1 MQKLVIKEPCHH
13 LWQGSV
19 CESEENEHSEVM
31 AVHYYMKNF
40 GGIGDALH
48 DNSRSFTLAF
58 TALQSGDSL
67 IVAEGVWKTGP
78 LTIRDKHNITLRL
91 EKGAR
96 ILFSS
101 DENQYEP
108 VFSRWEGINC
118 HCLQSCLSVV
128 SSSHI
133 RITGEGILDGQGKAW
148 WEASSYKREFQK
160 GPVSQKEMLL
170 AKLNPGYAKQ
180 SGGGGGRQSQYLR
193 PPLLQIYKSEHV
205 SVEGI
210 TLTNSP
216 FWTLHPLYS
225 KNLTFKDLTII
236 NPKDA
241 PNTDGIDVDSCQAV
255 HITGCL
261 IDVGDDGIALKSGSG
276 IDGITTNIPTND
288 VRIDHCTVK
297 SAHGGAVI
305 GSETAGGI
313 FDIKVSDCLFDGTD
327 RGIRIKTRR
336 GRGGKISNLAFSHI
350 RMQDNLCPLTLNMYY
365 RCGSDNEGDF
375 SLEKLVLSPTTPSIA
390 NVTISNCTAIG
401 SRSSAAFIVGL
412 PEEPITDL
420 FIENCSFGVAQEGL
434 EPIEDSEMTQGLP
447 ELSERG
453 IRLRNVQVRVH
464 NLEVTGVREPLVVEE
479 DVTIS

>member
-1 MQKLVIKEPCHH
+1 MQYH
-13 LWQGSV
+13 
-19 CESEENEHSEVM
+19 
-31 AVHYYMKNF
+31 MKHF
-40 GGIGDALH
+40 GGVADALH
-48 DNSRSFTLAF
+48 DNSRSFALAF

-67 IVAEGVWKTGP
+67 VITEGVWRTGP
-78 LTIRDKHNITLRL
+78 LTIKGKHNITLRL
-91 EKGAR
+91 EKSAR

-101 DENQYEP
+101 DESHYEP

-118 HCLQSCLSVV
+118 HCLQSCLSIVN
-128 SSSHI
+128 SSHI
-133 RITGEGILDGQGKAW
+133 YITGEGTLDGQGKAW

-160 GPVSQKEMLL
+160 SPVTHKEKLL
-170 AKLNPGYAKQ
+170 AKLNPGYEKQ
-180 SGGGGGRQSQYLR
+180 SGGGGGRLSQYLR
-193 PPLLQIYKSEHV
+193 PPLLQIYKSDHV

-225 KNLTFKDLTII
+225 TNLILKDLTII

-241 PNTDGIDVDSCQAV
+241 PNTDGIDVDSCQSV

-276 IDGITTNIPTND
+276 DDGIITNIPTND

-297 SAHGGAVI
+297 NAHGGAVI

-313 FDIKVSDCLFDGTD
+313 FDVKVSDCLFDGTD

-336 GRGGKISNLAFSHI
+336 GRGGKISNLHFSDI

-365 RCGSDNEGDF
+365 RCGSDNEEDF
-375 SLEKLVLSPTTPSIA
+375 SLEKIPLSPTTPSIS
-390 NVTISNCTAIG
+390 NVTISNCTATG

-412 PEEPITDL
+412 PESPITDL
-420 FIENCSFGVAQEGL
+420 RIENCSLGVATEGL

-447 ELSERG
+447 VITERG
-453 IRLRNVQVRVH
+453 IRLRNVELSVQG
-464 NLEVTGVREPLVVEE
+464 LEVTGLGKGESGQSLYIEE
-479 DVTIS
+479 GVALTEL